1 MGHENC
7 VVPICLALTCLFEF
21 SRRGNLR
28 AQSKARGEK
37 LNDSLLYAQF
47 NRDVAEVREQ
57 SENTCFFSW
66 LLITLRIFFQKYQIC
81 NKKLDIMF

>member
-1 MGHENC
+1 MEDENC
-7 VVPICLALTCLFEF
+7 LLPICLALTCLFEF

-47 NRDVAEVREQ
+47 NRDVAEVRDQ
-57 SENTCFFSW
+57 
-66 LLITLRIFFQKYQIC
+66 
-81 NKKLDIMF
+81 